1 MAANSSLS
9 KLLQQLIALPSV
21 NPAFLP
27 AGDLRTGEAGMV
39 SFLADTARIAGLEV
53 ELQPVLPG
61 RSNLIVRLRPS
72 GKVIRR
78 FLLAPHL
85 DTVGEPELDRQLR
98 PRSRSGKIFGRGACD
113 TKGCVAVMMSA
124 LCEFARSH
132 PRPANTEFVFL
143 GLVDEEDGQSG
154 SRFFAKHGLRA
165 DLAIV
170 GEPTRLEVVTAHKGD
185 VWLKLKTRGKSAHGA
200 VPHLGRN
207 AILEASRV
215 VQVLETELASI
226 LRNRSHPLLG
236 SPTIN
241 VGYIHG
247 GTQPNIVPGECEVW
261 IDRRTLPGESDK
273 MVQDEIESLL
283 QSHGLSVRYSAARNP
298 CSPLET
304 DSSLP
309 AVRSLLTAARR
320 RTAKGVHFFCDAS
333 VLSAG
338 GIPSV
343 VFGPGDIAQAH
354 TSDEWIAIGDLEKA
368 KQILLRWLD
377 RLVIDDA
384 PR

>member
-1 MAANSSLS
+1 MAAFHSVS
-9 KLLQQLIALPSV
+9 KLLQELIALPSV
-21 NPAFLP
+21 NPTFLP
-27 AGDLRTGEAGMV
+27 AGDIRTGEERMV
-39 SFLADTARIAGLEV
+39 AFLADTAQAAGLDV

-61 RSNLIVRLRPS
+61 RTNLIARLRPS
-72 GKVIRR
+72 GKVHHRY
-78 FLLAPHL
+78 LLAPHL

-98 PRSRSGKIFGRGACD
+98 PRIRSGKVFGRGACD

-124 LCEFARSH
+124 LCQFARSH
-132 PRPANTEFVFL
+132 PRPVNTEFVFL

-154 SRFFAKHGLRA
+154 SRHFAKHGLRT
-165 DLAIV
+165 DLAVV

-185 VWLKLKTRGKSAHGA
+185 VWLKLKMHGKSAHGA
-200 VPHLGRN
+200 VPHLGHN

-215 VQVLETELASI
+215 VVVLETEFAAI
-226 LRNRSHPLLG
+226 LKKRTHPLLG

-241 VGYIHG
+241 VGYIRG
-247 GTQPNIVPGECEVW
+247 GTQPNIVPAECEVW
-261 IDRRTLPGESDK
+261 IDRRTLPGESDS
-273 MVQDEIESLL
+273 MVQEEIESLL
-283 QSHGLSVRYSAARNP
+283 RSHGLSVRYSAARNP
-298 CSPLET
+298 CAPLET

-309 AVRSLLTAARR
+309 AVRSLLAAAGRR
-320 RTAKGVHFFCDAS
+320 RTKGVHYFCDAS

-354 TSDEWIAIGDLEKA
+354 TSEEWIAIRDLEKA
-368 KQILLRWLD
+368 MQILVRWLD
-377 RLVIDDA
+377 RLVSDDA